1 MPAENK
7 NEILASQLNIN
18 NEILS
23 AITDMM
29 PDRHFILNE
38 EGIIL
43 KRYGNIKNEQF
54 YDLASYQPRTLAEL
68 TTPKNAQKALLAIKE
83 SIKTQQVVT
92 FEVSIEL
99 DELQLIMPNITGPTT
114 KQWFE
119 IRVMPL
125 SFLLENKKTF
135 ISSIRNITER
145 KLAEIKLHELSVTDS
160 LTHLYNRRYATE
172 ELSRC
177 FQRLQRYKTP
187 ITVLMLDIDFF
198 KTINDSYGHDI
209 GDVVLIELSKFLK
222 DNVRGLDTVARI
234 GGEEFLIIM
243 PDVTINDVQPFCE
256 RLLMDIEKLQIP
268 VPDGSLTMTVS
279 GGLSQFKASDKS
291 IEALLKR
298 VDNAL
303 YESKHNGKNKIT
315 IAE

>member
-209 GDVVLIELSKFLK
+209 GDLVLIELSQFLK

>member
-68 TTPKNAQKALLAIKE
+68 TTPKNAQKALLAIKK
-83 SIKTQQVVT
+83 SIKTQQEVT

-99 DELQLIMPNITGPTT
+99 DELQLIMPNIAGPTT

-209 GDVVLIELSKFLK
+209 GDLVLLELSKFLK